1 MFCSESWEPAM
12 EDHSPLSTASATP
25 PREYS
30 PLARHGLTDPE
41 TAVQHCDVS
50 ANAEIHSEPKSGVNP
65 EGRKEGRFCWRVEAQ
80 ILHDR
85 QRFRFNN
92 EYGRSQND

>member
-41 TAVQHCDVS
+41 TAVQHCNVS
-50 ANAEIHSEPKSGVNP
+50 ANAEIHG
-65 EGRKEGRFCWRVEAQ
+65 
-80 ILHDR
+80 
-85 QRFRFNN
+85 
-92 EYGRSQND
+92 